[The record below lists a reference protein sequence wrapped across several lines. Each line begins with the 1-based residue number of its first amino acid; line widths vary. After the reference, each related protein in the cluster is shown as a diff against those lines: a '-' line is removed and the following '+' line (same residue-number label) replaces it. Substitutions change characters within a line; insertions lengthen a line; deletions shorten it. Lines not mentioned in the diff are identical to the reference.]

1 VVSIPN
7 GVNVQVS
14 GKKVSV
20 KGPKGS
26 VERVF
31 NVKGLVMKAEGGS
44 VAVGKEKGSKL
55 DDATVGSITSHVA
68 NMIIGV
74 TKGYEKKMQ
83 VIYAHFPIS
92 MEVKGDKF
100 ILKNF
105 IGEKKNREA
114 RIAGSTKI
122 VVKGQE
128 VVISGLNKEDVGQT
142 VANIRA
148 AVKIRNRDPRI
159 FQDGLYVVEG

>member
-1 VVSIPN
+1 MIAVPN
-7 GVNVQVS
+7 GVNVQIS

-26 VERVF
+26 VERTF
-31 NVKGLVMKAEGGS
+31 DVKGLVLKLDAGNVTVE
-44 VAVGKEKGSKL
+44 KEKGSKL
-55 DDATVGSITSHVA
+55 DNAIVGSIAAHIG
-68 NMIIGV
+68 NMVIGV

-83 VIYAHFPIS
+83 AIYAHFPVS

-100 ILKNF
+100 VLKNF

-114 RIAGSTKI
+114 RIVGSTKI
-122 VVKGQE
+122 VIKGQD
-128 VVISGLNKEDVGQT
+128 VFISGPNKEDVGQT
-142 VANIRA
+142 VANIRT
-148 AVKIRNRDPRI
+148 AVKIKDRDPRI